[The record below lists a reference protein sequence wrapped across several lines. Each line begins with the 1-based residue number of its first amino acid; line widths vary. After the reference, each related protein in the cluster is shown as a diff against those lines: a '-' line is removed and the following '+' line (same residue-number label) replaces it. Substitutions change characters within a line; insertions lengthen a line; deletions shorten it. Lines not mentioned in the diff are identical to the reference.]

1 MCEFLR
7 ETKILNVVLL
17 QMISSRLN
25 FQFCVWTQSHCLG
38 LQQLFKSSFNWVNAI
53 FIKFFALVTLG
64 IILFHNQ
71 FLLAT
76 ENKFLLLL
84 EFNKPLV
91 LVKMQKVVEIFEVM
105 LTLSAQIRNK
115 LKYMLILKEKDI
127 TVSPL
132 LSRKNLVRRARLNL
146 DGKWKQLKKVF
157 YLLFLKS

>member
-1 MCEFLR
+1 M
-7 ETKILNVVLL
+7 
-17 QMISSRLN
+17 
-25 FQFCVWTQSHCLG
+25 
-38 LQQLFKSSFNWVNAI
+38 NAI

-146 DGKWKQLKKVF
+146 DGK
-157 YLLFLKS
+157 